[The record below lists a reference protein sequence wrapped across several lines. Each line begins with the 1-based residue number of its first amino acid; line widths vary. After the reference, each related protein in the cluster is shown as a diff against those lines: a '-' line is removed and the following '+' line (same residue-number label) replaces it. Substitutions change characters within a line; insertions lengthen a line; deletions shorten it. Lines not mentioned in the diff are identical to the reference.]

1 MSQLYSD
8 AAGVMKVAF
17 AVDLKSE
24 GEAALVWRSTGMY
37 STKPDISLVLPAKFS
52 MTSYTELN
60 STIYKWSAN
69 KDRVSATQIRGIRF
83 IDENGDYV
91 PSSLEKRRKAL
102 DQGKKYTVQVPVYNA
117 SFKAPD
123 EPVKAEMRLR
133 AENNG
138 TDYGVLDTQTFTIG
152 GWTQDTEDNKA
163 MISFN
168 CEIPEDITQGNY
180 DLYFVIDPENL
191 IDELHEEWNPETDPA
206 GNNVGR
212 YPIAVLDDAPAVYTT
227 AYNASLN
234 AASVSENDLRI
245 LFEPVRNDDTRTEL
259 TFDEFRKEAVSQ
271 TENFRAYARIVY
283 SGNEILTNQYM
294 NVTRTVSD
302 GVRERITFR
311 TIPAI
316 FPNSERKVSFMVSPS
331 ILRNST
337 FNVGIVGDGT
347 NLHWSSEAGSDPEPA
362 PEPVNG
368 TGSSSGG
375 CDMGMNALVGLGL
388 LALLSLRAKKHRQ

>member
-8 AAGVMKVAF
+8 AAGVMKVTF
-17 AVDLKSE
+17 AVDLKSA
-24 GEAALVWRSTGMY
+24 GEDALVWRSTGMY

-69 KDRVSATQIRGIRF
+69 KDRVSATQ
-83 IDENGDYV
+83 
-91 PSSLEKRRKAL
+91 
-102 DQGKKYTVQVPVYNA
+102 VPVYNA

-133 AENNG
+133 RIVDNDEAND
-138 TDYGVLDTQTFTIG
+138 TDYGLLDTQTFTIG